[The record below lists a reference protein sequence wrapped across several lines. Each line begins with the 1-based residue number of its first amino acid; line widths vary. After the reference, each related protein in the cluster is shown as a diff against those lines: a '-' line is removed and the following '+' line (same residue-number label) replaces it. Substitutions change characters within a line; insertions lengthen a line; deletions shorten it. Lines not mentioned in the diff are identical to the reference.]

1 MKYLRSLIS
10 SATPDQAH
18 LAVMIWSALILG
30 GAVIALTVA
39 VYLRREVTGALGV
52 VVGGLTALSGAG
64 LLAARGSGP
73 E

>member
-39 VYLRREVTGALGV
+39 VFLHQEVTGALGV

-64 LLAARGSGP
+64 LLAARGTEAP
-73 E
+73 